1 MASSCGGYVL
11 WNDRGEGFE
20 DVVLL
25 LRCCV
30 LVLLELFIS
39 PRFERWRSRTEFLL
53 SKKSWAMVGS
63 WWMDAVFHGSGRSWA
78 FSWID
83 VNCGGRHMMNR
94 CLRSVSEHGMAWERE
109 RLRSFRHLEKKSRN
123 GSLGLSLSAIQ
134 SFT

>member
-1 MASSCGGYVL
+1 MASSCSGCAL
-11 WNDRGEGFE
+11 LNDRVEGF
-20 DVVLL
+20 DDFVLL
-25 LRCCV
+25 LRCRV
-30 LVLLELFIS
+30 LVRLGLFDS
-39 PRFERWRSRTEFLL
+39 PLFERWRSRTEFLL

-83 VNCGGRHMMNR
+83 VNCGGMPMMNR